1 MEMSPRARGEDR
13 RQELIADAMSRGIR
27 MTPVTR
33 TNKVCYLSPRGRRF
47 GIPWASEKSDRP
59 DRWFLGLRS
68 GRYDGIVLLC
78 DDLNGKVHRCILPP
92 DFSGEVLPSLSTDQ
106 SVGQIKFEVTRSDEC
121 LYLQIP
127 YSDPRPIDAFLENFD
142 NLLL

>member
-13 RQELIADAMSRGIR
+13 RQELIADALSRGIR
-27 MTPVTR
+27 MAQMTR
-33 TNKVCYLSPRGRRF
+33 TNKVCYLSPHGRRF
-47 GIPWASEKSDRP
+47 GIPWASEKSARP

-68 GRYDGIVLLC
+68 GLYDGIVLLC
-78 DDLNGKVHRCILPP
+78 DDLNGTVHRCILPP

-106 SVGQIKFEVTRSDEC
+106 SVGQIKFEVTRSDDW

-127 YSDPRPIDAFLENFD
+127 YSDPRPIDAFLESFD